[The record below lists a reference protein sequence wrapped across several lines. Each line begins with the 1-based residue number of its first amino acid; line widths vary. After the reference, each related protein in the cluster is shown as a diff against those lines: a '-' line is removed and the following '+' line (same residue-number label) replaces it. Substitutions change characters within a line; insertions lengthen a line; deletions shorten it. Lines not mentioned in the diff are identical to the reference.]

1 MVVWFYRR
9 RVNIDD
15 GLMRVMGTWKE
26 RDKRVCVGGDKKE
39 KKKHVALSTRSSGS

>member
-26 RDKRVCVGGDKKE
+26 RDRRVCVCVLGG
-39 KKKHVALSTRSSGS
+39 